1 MRKLLVLTVALAV
14 LAGCGDD
21 DDDGGDPSLT
31 GRIHGA
37 AFDPVE
43 TVFSGPTGSSSCS
56 YELPTGGTISF
67 ANEALVLGFSAQ
79 PGVCALATDPC
90 SGKKSFPFV
99 WGLVASASLI
109 GAAQPVGPGSYTVY
123 ADIFQ
128 AVPGDLTAPIRAA
141 VFQGQRTDATCL
153 PDDAPPS
160 ASGTIR
166 IDVISASE
174 VRGEIDV
181 TFADGQGGFLR
192 GPFTASPCA
201 AEFDVCLPAPAE
213 CSTGAPV
220 CQ

>member
-1 MRKLLVLTVALAV
+1 MRKLLVLTVALAAV
-14 LAGCGDD
+14 AGCGDD
-21 DDDGGDPSLT
+21 DDGGPSLT
-31 GRIHGA
+31 GRIHGET
-37 AFDPVE
+37 FNPVE
-43 TVFSGPTGSSSCS
+43 MVFSGPSTDPGCS
-56 YELPTGGTISF
+56 YQLPTGGAITF
-67 ANEALVLGFSAQ
+67 ANSALVLGFSAQ

-109 GAAQPVGPGSYTVY
+109 GTAQPVGAGSYTVY

-141 VFQGQRTDATCL
+141 VFQAQRTDATTCL
-153 PDDAPPS
+153 PDDDPPS

-181 TFADGQGGFLR
+181 TFTDGQGGFLR
-192 GPFTASPCA
+192 GPFTATPCA